1 MSGPTFNHE
10 SSSLARDARES
21 AQWSALL
28 TELRPILAR
37 RIRRLRG
44 PRRGCDLMTSDL
56 ASSSMV
62 RLIEAMRRTGAVAE
76 RTHALRLA
84 FTVARSVFIDAIRLQ
99 ARRQRTLDAVRLARA
114 ADTVKP
120 PSEAQNEIP
129 SSHEAADDRTDLE
142 SVDRMLRGLSDDER
156 AIVLRRARGDTWA
169 AIGEELGA
177 KPSTLRQRMTA
188 IRARLRP
195 IGPTG

>member
-1 MSGPTFNHE
+1 MSGPTFDHE

-120 PSEAQNEIP
+120 PSEAQNELP
-129 SSHEAADDRTDLE
+129 SSHEAADDRTDLDA
-142 SVDRMLRGLSDDER
+142 VDRMLRGLSDDAPEAIPGRPSER
-156 AIVLRRARGDTWA
+156 SWG
-169 AIGEELGA
+169 
-177 KPSTLRQRMTA
+177 SN
-188 IRARLRP
+188 RP
-195 IGPTG
+195 RYDNA

>member
-1 MSGPTFNHE
+1 MAGPTSNHP
-10 SSSLARDARES
+10 SLPLARDSREA

-28 TELRPILAR
+28 IELRPILTM

-56 ASSSMV
+56 ASTSMV
-62 RLIEAMRRTGAVAE
+62 RLIEAMQRTSAVAE

-84 FTVARSVFIDAIRLQ
+84 FTVVRSVLIDAIRLQ
-99 ARRQRTLDAVRLARA
+99 ARRRRTLDAVRLTRA
-114 ADTVKP
+114 ADTVELP
-120 PSEAQNEIP
+120 HAAEHELSSSNEA
-129 SSHEAADDRTDLE
+129 SDDRTDLDA
-142 SVDRMLRGLSDDER
+142 VDRMLRGLSDDER

-169 AIGEELGA
+169 AIGEELGV

-188 IRARLRP
+188 IRTRLRP
-195 IGPTG
+195 ITPTS

>member
-1 MSGPTFNHE
+1 
-10 SSSLARDARES
+10 
-21 AQWSALL
+21 
-28 TELRPILAR
+28 
-37 RIRRLRG
+37 
-44 PRRGCDLMTSDL
+44 
-56 ASSSMV
+56 MV

-99 ARRQRTLDAVRLARA
+99 ARRQRTLDAVRFARA

-120 PSEAQNEIP
+120 PSE
-129 SSHEAADDRTDLE
+129 SSHEAADDRTDLDA
-142 SVDRMLRGLSDDER
+142 VDRMLRGLSDDER

>member
-1 MSGPTFNHE
+1 
-10 SSSLARDARES
+10 
-21 AQWSALL
+21 
-28 TELRPILAR
+28 
-37 RIRRLRG
+37 
-44 PRRGCDLMTSDL
+44 MTSDL

-120 PSEAQNEIP
+120 PSEAQNELP
-129 SSHEAADDRTDLE
+129 SSHEAADDRTDLDA
-142 SVDRMLRGLSDDER
+142 VDRMLRGLSDDER

-169 AIGEELGA
+169 ANASVSTGALRLEAIVRLGLANPTSNWRPYWPQPAGRAISQLGA
-177 KPSTLRQRMTA
+177 G
-188 IRARLRP
+188 RP
-195 IGPTG
+195 AAG